1 MAKINK
7 LDSTPQGGENS
18 EQKET
23 IIETTQ
29 ENTSNELFEGL
40 DDDINSFSLY
50 HWLLFYMKTS
60 WSPLQYVVY
69 KNGNPIAFVY
79 SRSHDFCDVGDMTV
93 FDSDDFSLDHK
104 TEDVIEDLVEF
115 LSRKGEDIA
124 QEEKEK
130 IEDLLLYYK
139 KMRLEKSKKSK
150 YIDAVE
156 FLDTCSDDSFEDMM
170 AQLINRHIEKV
181 GEDNIGELEDLY
193 ISDVDISP
201 KYIQQIEKKLQ
212 NKK

>member
-7 LDSTPQGGENS
+7 PDQNS

-23 IIETTQ
+23 NFVLTQ
-29 ENTSNELFEGL
+29 ENTSDELFEGL
-40 DDDINSFSLY
+40 DDDIDSFSLY
-50 HWLLFYMKTS
+50 HWLLFYMTTS
-60 WSPLQYVVY
+60 CSPLQYVVY

-79 SRSHDFCDVGDMTV
+79 SRSHDFCDVGDTTV
-93 FDSDDFSLDHK
+93 FDSDDFSLDHR
-104 TEDVIEDLVEF
+104 TEDMIEDLVEF

-130 IEDLLLYYK
+130 IEDLLLYYR

-150 YIDAVE
+150 HIDAE
-156 FLDTCSDDSFEDMM
+156 NFLDTCPDGSFEDIM

-181 GEDNIGELEDLY
+181 GQDKLGELNENY
-193 ISDVDISP
+193 ISGIDISP
-201 KYIQQIEKKLQ
+201 ERIQEIEKKLKTKLNHQ
-212 NKK
+212 KNK